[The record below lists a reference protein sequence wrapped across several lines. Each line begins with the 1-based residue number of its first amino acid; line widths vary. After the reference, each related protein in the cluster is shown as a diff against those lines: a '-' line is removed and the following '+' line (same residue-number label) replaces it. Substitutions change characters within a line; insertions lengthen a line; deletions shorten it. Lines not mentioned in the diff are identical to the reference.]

1 MRAYRDC
8 LVVMGAGYLDN
19 TLCTNMMAAP
29 IKGGQLGSFVS
40 LAPTK
45 DRRYFA
51 AVAVVND
58 FVFVVGGQTAMAGDG
73 SHATNNAFR
82 LVGLFFV
89 KGMLL
94 IVCFYLIL
102 CEVFT
107 FGINGMSLHV
117 SQFTVIFGLR
127 IRNYTLKQIQSE
139 GRKMASNL
147 VDERPSHALL
157 AHHDAKLSGG
167 SRWKAQPCGAQHGRK
182 I

>member
-82 LVGLFFV
+82 SVGFLQMNANNCSFLISIHVKYVLLVSVDCHGV
-89 KGMLL
+89 IVNLL
-94 IVCFYLIL
+94 L
-102 CEVFT
+102 
-107 FGINGMSLHV
+107 
-117 SQFTVIFGLR
+117 
-127 IRNYTLKQIQSE
+127 
-139 GRKMASNL
+139 
-147 VDERPSHALL
+147 
-157 AHHDAKLSGG
+157 
-167 SRWKAQPCGAQHGRK
+167 
-182 I
+182 